1 MINIDDLIGV
11 KYRKNGRTKEEGF
24 DCYGLAIE
32 VLKRFGHNL
41 PDIENARKDDY
52 DFNECHQLILKRV
65 KVKEIPE
72 PQEAGDVVLIK
83 KIGKAMTHIGVY
95 MGNGQVIHCNAGGVH
110 IEKLSRLNGMIG
122 RCYKW
127 L

>member
-1 MINIDDLIGV
+1 MINVDDLIGV

-32 VLKRFGHNL
+32 VLKRFGHEL

-52 DFNECHQLILKRV
+52 DFNECHLLVLKKV
-65 KVKEIPE
+65 KVEEIPE
-72 PQEAGDVVLIK
+72 PQTAGDVVLIK
-83 KIGKAMTHIGVY
+83 QMGKAMTHIGVY
-95 MGNGQVIHCNAGGVH
+95 MGNGQVIHCNISGVH